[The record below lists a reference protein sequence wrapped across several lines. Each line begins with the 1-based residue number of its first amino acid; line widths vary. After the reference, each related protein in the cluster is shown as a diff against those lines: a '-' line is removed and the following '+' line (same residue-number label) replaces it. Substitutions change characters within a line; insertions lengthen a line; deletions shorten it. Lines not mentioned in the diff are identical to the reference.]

1 MIEGLIIGHSNIGEA
16 VMNVLKSISGS
27 SNNMSFLSN
36 DGLSTK
42 ELVQKI
48 KDVSATARENG
59 LFIFVDIYGGSCW
72 QAAKMAKFKRSHI
85 ITGFNLPMLISFI
98 NKREKFSFGELT
110 EVLEN
115 DAKRGIII
123 E

>member
-1 MIEGLIIGHSNIGEA
+1 MIEGLIIGHRNIGEA
-16 VMNVLKSISGS
+16 VMNVLESISGS
-27 SNNMSFLSN
+27 SKNMSFLSN
-36 DGLSTK
+36 DGLSTA
-42 ELVQKI
+42 ELVHKI
-48 KDVSATARENG
+48 NTVSKKARENG

-72 QAAKMAKFKRSHI
+72 QAAKMADFKKKHI
-85 ITGFNLPMLISFI
+85 ITGFNLPALISFI
-98 NKREKFSFGELT
+98 NKRDKFSFDELT